1 MYCGPIVAAAN
12 IQVAASISNFLILE
26 GIKDWKGFDC
36 KIMKKYFKWEAGSVL
51 LNEAPGLG
59 VEIDEDMIE
68 SFPYEG
74 DSLHLEMSE

>member
-1 MYCGPIVAAAN
+1 
-12 IQVAASISNFLILE
+12 
-26 GIKDWKGFDC
+26 
-36 KIMKKYFKWEAGSVL
+36 MKKYFKWEAGSVL

-68 SFPYEG
+68 TFSYEG